1 MSRILV
7 VFGNLAEAVLPA
19 PLFQRLSGSSIAKR
33 LARGSLW
40 SLAGSATS
48 RLLVLAAMILVAR
61 VLGKV
66 SFGEFGL
73 IQATLGVAGLMAGLG
88 LGGTATRFVAQYAAT
103 DPDRAGR
110 VIGMVML
117 ISWGTVLL
125 AAGALVWASS
135 LIASRVLDAP
145 HLQTALVW
153 GTLLM
158 AANVLRGI
166 QSGIIAA
173 LERFDLIAKLNVLE
187 GVVSLITMVVLAH
200 YFGVQGALLGL
211 AAASIA
217 VWIVGRL
224 WLGGVLKARGIRVS
238 YRDCGQDWR
247 ILHGFGLPSL
257 LSGLVATP
265 VLWFCMT
272 WVAQRPEGYA
282 ELGLYNAA
290 YQWHGP
296 MIFIPMI
303 LMSVSIPVLVQEWES
318 GRKERFRKVTLW
330 MCGLMLAGALP
341 PVLLIAALSPWVM
354 TLYGPGFRE
363 GWLILVLLVA
373 AAPFHA
379 LSNIASGALLGM
391 NRAWW
396 VLGVNLLWGI
406 TMLMLTVWLTPVWG
420 VRGLA
425 TAFLAAYSV
434 LGTASVAMVLF
445 GSQSAV
451 SELPCTTSAV

>member
-1 MSRILV
+1 MNL
-7 VFGNLAEAVLPA
+7 NALAEAILPA
-19 PLFQRLSGSSIAKR
+19 LLYQRLSASSLAKR

-40 SLAGSATS
+40 SLLGSATS
-48 RLLVLAAMILVAR
+48 RLLVLLAMILVAR
-61 VLGKV
+61 VLGKA

-88 LGGTATRFVAQYAAT
+88 LGGTATRFVAQYAGT
-103 DPDRAGR
+103 NPDRAGR

-117 ISWGTVLL
+117 ISWATVLL
-125 AAGALVWASS
+125 AAGVLIAASS
-135 LIASRVLDAP
+135 LIASRMLDAP

-187 GVVSLITMVVLAH
+187 GVVSLITMVALAH

-224 WLGGVLKARGIRVS
+224 LLGDVLKARGVRVS
-238 YRDCGQDWR
+238 YQNCWQDWR
-247 ILHGFGLPSL
+247 ILHGYSLPSL
-257 LSGLVATP
+257 LANLVATP

-318 GRKERFRKVTLW
+318 GRKERFRKVMLW

-341 PVLLIAALSPWVM
+341 PVLLVAALSPWVM
-354 TLYGPGFRE
+354 ALYGPGFRE

-373 AAPFHA
+373 AAPLHA
-379 LSNIASGALLGM
+379 LSDIASGALLGM

-396 VLGVNLLWGI
+396 VLSVNLLWGT
-406 TMLMLTVWLTPVWG
+406 TMLTLTVWLVPVWG
-420 VRGLA
+420 VRGFA
-425 TAFLAAYSV
+425 TAFLVAYGV
-434 LGTASVAMVLF
+434 LGIVSVAMVLF
-445 GSQSAV
+445 GSRSVIHKRPGLVVNDGETA
-451 SELPCTTSAV
+451 